1 MWPHN
6 ALTERLGLDWPI
18 LSAPMTPFAS
28 PALAASVSNAG
39 GLGGLGLTGF
49 SLADATRRIATFRQQ
64 SGRSLNANL
73 LIWPALGDLPEVDRS
88 MRERL
93 QGMYDLKGLG
103 TLPELVGAGNE
114 FGPEHLALFE
124 AIRPEAVSFH
134 FGLPC
139 ADMVQA
145 IKALG
150 AFVMSSAT
158 TVAEARA
165 LEAGGADAIIA
176 QGTEAG
182 GHRGTF
188 SETDVSRQSGLISLL
203 PQVVDAVGVPVIAAG
218 GIVDG
223 RSIAAAFMLGA
234 TGVQV
239 GTAFLRCAEAD
250 ISDAHRAALR
260 DADDTNTRV
269 TRLVTGR
276 PARMIANQLTD
287 TLGDLEAAALPFPAQ
302 SELTAPLAAGD
313 DRDFLPLYASQS
325 VALTRETSAADLM
338 ATLAEETER
347 RLKAFAR

>member
-1 MWPHN
+1 MIFPCIFHN
-6 ALTERLGLDWPI
+6 FRSRRRGRGDVLGRPPRAL
-18 LSAPMTPFAS
+18 
-28 PALAASVSNAG
+28 
-39 GLGGLGLTGF
+39 
-49 SLADATRRIATFRQQ
+49 RR
-64 SGRSLNANL
+64 
-73 LIWPALGDLPEVDRS
+73 E
-88 MRERL
+88 
-93 QGMYDLKGLG
+93 
-103 TLPELVGAGNE
+103 
-114 FGPEHLALFE
+114 
-124 AIRPEAVSFH
+124 
-134 FGLPC
+134 
-139 ADMVQA
+139 
-145 IKALG
+145 
-150 AFVMSSAT
+150 
-158 TVAEARA
+158 RA

-203 PQVVDAVGVPVIAAG
+203 PQVVDAVDVPVIAAG

-250 ISDAHRAALR
+250 ISDAHRVALR
-260 DADDTNTRV
+260 DADDANTRV

-276 PARMIANQLTD
+276 PARMIANQLTE
-287 TLGDLEAAALPFPAQ
+287 TLRDLEAAALPFPAQ

-313 DRDFLPLYASQS
+313 DKDFLPLYASQS

-338 ATLAEETER
+338 ANLAEETER